1 MLFPNKEVLMKKK
14 NKIDL
19 STLPPEE
26 KEKVLAKRQKKQTII
41 GLSICIPVSALVGTG
56 IGLVIKMNTVPERT
70 SIDQNKYQDDFS
82 VIKAKYEK
90 AMADNVSD
98 LTTVLEPVEMLQL
111 GYDFLNTTPYLSE
124 CYGYNDNGV
133 SYQLITSMK
142 AVYDEKVYYE
152 SISHGNMLRMGARY
166 FQSEGNINYY
176 EANDELKN
184 YDTTSVEDWV
194 FAVYEDKIKTMSSN
208 DFINKYGSA
217 MEAPTDLL
225 ISSKTIK
232 TTGEDAP
239 TVTKNDDGTYSVFVS
254 FNDTATYN
262 YVTRILATSNGMVR
276 AVLGFSFLRFE
287 AKLDDKL
294 HLLELSSSEEY
305 QAQSVITVTCKSQ
318 LNYKY
323 YYENDGFNENWI
335 PKNYESYLLVRKGN
349 KQ

>member
-1 MLFPNKEVLMKKK
+1 MKRKS
-14 NKIDL
+14 KIDL

-26 KEKVLAKRQKKQTII
+26 KEKILAKRQKKQTII

-56 IGLVIKMNTVPERT
+56 IGLVIRMNTVPERT

-124 CYGYNDNGV
+124 CYGYNDNGM

-142 AVYDEKVYYE
+142 AVSEDSVYYE
-152 SISHGNMLRMGARY
+152 SISHGQMLKSGSRY
-166 FQSEGNINYY
+166 FQSAGSITYY
-176 EANDELKN
+176 DSVKS
-184 YDTTSVEDWV
+184 YDTSIDKWV
-194 FAVYEDKIKTMSSN
+194 FAEYKDNTKTMSSN
-208 DFINKYGSA
+208 DFIVKYGSA
-217 MEAPTDLL
+217 MEAPVDLL

-232 TTGEDAP
+232 TTGDDAP
-239 TVTKNDDGTYSVFVS
+239 RVTRNADGTYSVFVS

-262 YVTRILATSNGMVR
+262 YVTRIIGTSNGLVKT
-276 AVLGFSFLRFE
+276 VIGFEFLRFE

-294 HLLELSSSEEY
+294 NLLELASAEEY

-318 LNYKY
+318 LNYKFY
-323 YYENDGFNENWI
+323 YADDGFNENWI
-335 PKNYESYLLVRKGN
+335 PKNYENYLSVRKGN
-349 KQ
+349 K

>member
-1 MLFPNKEVLMKKK
+1 MKKK

-56 IGLVIKMNTVPERT
+56 IGLVIKMNTVPERV
-70 SIDQNKYQDDFS
+70 SIDPNKYQDDFS

-90 AMADNVSD
+90 AMQDNVSD

-124 CYGYNDNGV
+124 CYGYNDNGM

-142 AVYDEKVYYE
+142 AVYDNKVYYE
-152 SISHGNMLRMGARY
+152 SLSHGQMLKMGARY
-166 FQSEGNINYY
+166 FQSEGNITYY
-176 EANDELKN
+176 DSVNK
-184 YDTTSVEDWV
+184 YDTSVDKWV
-194 FAVYEDKIKTMSSN
+194 FAEYKDSTKTMSSS
-208 DFINKYGSA
+208 DFTTKYGSA
-217 MEAPTDLL
+217 MEAPIDLL

-239 TVTKNDDGTYSVFVS
+239 RVTRNDDGTYSVFVS

-262 YVTRILATSNGMVR
+262 YVTRIIATSNGLVK
-276 AVLGFSFLRFE
+276 AVNSFSFLRFE
-287 AKLDDKL
+287 TILDSKL
-294 HLLELSSSEEY
+294 HLLELSSAEEY

-318 LNYKY
+318 LNYKFY
-323 YYENDGFNENWI
+323 YANDGFNENWI
-335 PKNYESYLLVRKGN
+335 PKNYENYLLVRKGN
-349 KQ
+349 K